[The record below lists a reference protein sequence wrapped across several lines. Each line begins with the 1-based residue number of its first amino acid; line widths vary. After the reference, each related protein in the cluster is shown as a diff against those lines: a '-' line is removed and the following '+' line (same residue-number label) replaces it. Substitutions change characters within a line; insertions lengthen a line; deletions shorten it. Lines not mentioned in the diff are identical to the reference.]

1 MTTVSVR
8 IPQMGEG
15 LQEALLVEFIKQPGD
30 FVKRDEAIYV
40 METDKATTDVESPY
54 TGRLVEWKVKPGTV
68 LPIGTEVA
76 IMEVDSPTPTDT
88 TSPSPTHA
96 TISNASISNASI
108 SHASIANGSI
118 ANAGT
123 SSQSLPSH
131 RSAGDAPRT
140 ADQDEESE
148 SGVNIPPRTRK
159 YLKDKGLLSIAHMI
173 PHRGSKLT
181 PDDVDAYLAS
191 QASNHSGIEPRGAHA
206 DDALLTETI
215 ADAEFEESPVSKQQI
230 TLNYRLVRSVQTTV
244 PVTVMTEV
252 DWTALNQARQ
262 AVKESG
268 GKETSFS
275 MMLWCV
281 AQSLKRHPQFRTSLS
296 ADGTIFRTYRH
307 VNFGIAVALPGDALV
322 TAVVRGADTLN
333 RIQFFEEL
341 NAKIE
346 LARQGVDQADPSIT
360 ISVSNIGSA
369 SMRFGIP
376 AIVAP
381 AASTLAL
388 GEVFDAPIP
397 TPTGFAFQKRA
408 QLTLAF
414 DHRIINGAG
423 AAAFMNDLKNEIQSF
438 RW

>member
-1 MTTVSVR
+1 
-8 IPQMGEG
+8 MGEG

-54 TGRLVEWKVKPGTV
+54 TGRLIEWKVKPGIV

-76 IMEVDSPTPTDT
+76 IMDVDAPMQNASAGHA
-88 TSPSPTHA
+88 SPSRSTSCA
-96 TISNASISNASI
+96 DSEDAASG
-108 SHASIANGSI
+108 HE
-118 ANAGT
+118 
-123 SSQSLPSH
+123 
-131 RSAGDAPRT
+131 GDAT
-140 ADQDEESE
+140 HTVGEETSHSADQDDD
-148 SGVNIPPRTRK
+148 SGSSVHIPPRTKK
-159 YLKDKGLLSIAHMI
+159 YLKDKGLLHLAHTI

-191 QASNHSGIEPRGAHA
+191 MASDLSVGSASGTNEGSSGTSGTSA
-206 DDALLTETI
+206 DTEF
-215 ADAEFEESPVSKQQI
+215 DESPVSKQQI

-252 DWTALNQARQ
+252 DWTALNHARQ
-262 AVKESG
+262 LVKEMG

-281 AQSLKRHPQFRTSLS
+281 AQSLQRHSQFRTSLS
-296 ADGTIFRTYRH
+296 ADGTVFRTYRH
-307 VNFGIAVALPGDALV
+307 VNFGVAVALPGDALV
-322 TAVVRGADTLN
+322 TAVIRAADKLT
-333 RIQFFEEL
+333 RPSFFAEL

-381 AASTLAL
+381 AASTIAL

-397 TPTGFAFQKRA
+397 TSTGFTFQKRA

>member
-76 IMEVDSPTPTDT
+76 IMEVDSPTPTG
-88 TSPSPTHA
+88 
-96 TISNASISNASI
+96 TISPHAPI
-108 SHASIANGSI
+108 SHGVIADAGASS
-118 ANAGT
+118 
-123 SSQSLPSH
+123 
-131 RSAGDAPRT
+131 PRPT
-140 ADQDEESE
+140 VDTPPAADQDEETE
-148 SGVNIPPRTRK
+148 SNVNIPPRTRK
-159 YLKDKGLLSIAHMI
+159 YLKEKGLLSIAHTI

-181 PDDVDAYLAS
+181 LDDVDAYLAS
-191 QASNHSGIEPRGAHA
+191 HATRSSETGHSGIETQGSHA
-206 DDALLTETI
+206 GHALDTDTV
-215 ADAEFEESPVSKQQI
+215 ADAEFDESPVSKQQI

-268 GKETSFS
+268 GKETGFS

-296 ADGTIFRTYRH
+296 ADGTIFSTYRH
-307 VNFGIAVALPGDALV
+307 VNFGVAVALPGDALV
-322 TAVVRGADTLN
+322 TAVVRAADTLTRN
-333 RIQFFEEL
+333 QFFEEL

-346 LARQGVDQADPSIT
+346 LARKGIDQADPLIT

-381 AASTLAL
+381 AAATMAL

-397 TPTGFAFQKRA
+397 TSTGFAFQKRA

>member
-76 IMEVDSPTPTDT
+76 IMEVDSPTPSGT
-88 TSPSPTHA
+88 TNPTPTHAPTAVSGTSSPSPTE
-96 TISNASISNASI
+96 NAS
-108 SHASIANGSI
+108 
-118 ANAGT
+118 
-123 SSQSLPSH
+123 P
-131 RSAGDAPRT
+131 T
-140 ADQDEESE
+140 ADHDEETE
-148 SGVNIPPRTRK
+148 SNVNIPPRTRK
-159 YLKDKGLLSIAHMI
+159 YLKDKGLLSIAHTI

-191 QASNHSGIEPRGAHA
+191 HATGSSETGHSGIETQGAHA
-206 DDALLTETI
+206 GHALDTDTV
-215 ADAEFEESPVSKQQI
+215 ANAEFDESPVSKQQI

-268 GKETSFS
+268 GRETGFS

-296 ADGTIFRTYRH
+296 PDGTVFRTYRH
-307 VNFGIAVALPGDALV
+307 INFGVAVALPGDALV
-322 TAVVRGADTLN
+322 TAVVRAADTLT
-333 RIQFFEEL
+333 RSQFFDEL

-346 LARQGVDQADPSIT
+346 LARQGIDQADPSIT

-381 AASTLAL
+381 AAATLAL

-397 TPTGFAFQKRA
+397 TSTGFAFQKRA

-438 RW
+438 KY

>member
-1 MTTVSVR
+1 MPNVSVR

-76 IMEVDSPTPTDT
+76 IMDVDTPMQSASP
-88 TSPSPTHA
+88 
-96 TISNASISNASI
+96 
-108 SHASIANGSI
+108 SHAS
-118 ANAGT
+118 
-123 SSQSLPSH
+123 PSH
-131 RSAGDAPRT
+131 STGCADSEDAASGRDGDAT
-140 ADQDEESE
+140 HTVGEESSHSADQDDD
-148 SGVNIPPRTRK
+148 SGSSVHIPPRTRK
-159 YLKDKGLLSIAHMI
+159 YLKDKGMLHLANTI

-191 QASNHSGIEPRGAHA
+191 MASDLSVGSTSGTSA
-206 DDALLTETI
+206 DTEF
-215 ADAEFEESPVSKQQI
+215 DESPVSKQQI

-252 DWTALNQARQ
+252 DWTALNHARQ
-262 AVKESG
+262 SVKESG

-281 AQSLKRHPQFRTSLS
+281 AQSLQRHPQFRTSLS
-296 ADGTIFRTYRH
+296 ADGTVFRTYRH
-307 VNFGIAVALPGDALV
+307 VNFGVAVALPGDALV
-322 TAVVRGADTLN
+322 TAVIRAADTLT
-333 RIQFFEEL
+333 RPSFFAEL

-381 AASTLAL
+381 AAATIAL

-397 TPTGFAFQKRA
+397 TSTGFTFQKRA